1 MGNNMVDPQGAADSY
16 LAIKMA
22 LEPLRIAVATSYGIT
37 ALAECYCDVTGRY
50 ARAGVKPLRME
61 YVQSHPLLNA
71 LAWLLLHS
79 FMIAGTLT
87 FFWAWWHPAIFMLG
101 FAVFLGGRA
110 YRGLAFR
117 PKSDGSES

>member
-1 MGNNMVDPQGAADSY
+1 MTEAQAAADAY
-16 LAIKMA
+16 HNLKAA

-61 YVQSHPLLNA
+61 YLQSHPRLSA

-87 FFWAWWHPAIFMLG
+87 FFWAWWQPAIFMLG

-117 PKSDGSES
+117 PKPDGSES